1 MDYTHGLLIMEDD
14 LDEEI
19 GSNEE
24 SVSPT
29 PGTLKEEQMACTSDA
44 VTSDPGPARS
54 NTSVLPW
61 CKCGVWQIMP
71 RRSKTSVV
79 HYNGV

>member
-29 PGTLKEEQMACTSDA
+29 PGTLTEEQRACTSDA
-44 VTSDPGPARS
+44 VTSDPGPAHS

-61 CKCGVWQIMP
+61 CKCGVCQIMP

-79 HYNGV
+79 HNKGK